1 MYENF
6 EGNKLFTLCTPPPIP
21 NKLQPLLLSFS
32 QPEFLNHWEKEFRAL
47 DKKKNK

>member
-1 MYENF
+1 MIILKEINYSQ
-6 EGNKLFTLCTPPPIP
+6 IP
-21 NKLQPLLLSFS
+21 NKLQPLFLSFS